1 MIAGKRILAVVP
13 ARGGSK
19 GIKLKNLA
27 HFSGKPLIV
36 WAAEFAN
43 SLAYIDRH
51 IGSTDHPEI
60 SRLAIEHGLPC
71 PFVRPQDLSGD
82 RVSDVDVLIHAL
94 QTMETMDDTRYDLIV
109 MLQPTSPLRRPS
121 DIKQLL
127 DLLIETGADSAL
139 TVSLTDLKFHPLKQL
154 TLDDGRVEY
163 FDAAGANI
171 IARQQLRSTYHRNG
185 VGYAVTREC
194 LLEQSAVIGA
204 NCRALVIDRPVLNI
218 DTPSDLSRFDDVYG
232 DKS

>member
-43 SLAYIDRH
+43 NLEYIDRH

-60 SRLAIEHGLPC
+60 SRLAIEYGLPC
-71 PFVRPQDLSGD
+71 PFVRPKDLSGD

-204 NCRALVIDRPVLNI
+204 DCRALIIDRPVLNI

>member
-43 SLAYIDRH
+43 SLEYIDRY

-60 SRLAIEHGLPC
+60 SRLAIKHGLPC

-94 QTMETMDDTRYDLIV
+94 QTMETMDDTRYDLVV
-109 MLQPTSPLRRPS
+109 MLQPTSPLRYPS

-163 FDAAGANI
+163 FDPAGANI

-204 NCRALVIDRPVLNI
+204 DCRALIIDRPVLNI

>member
-43 SLAYIDRH
+43 SLEYIDRY

-60 SRLAIEHGLPC
+60 SRLAIKHGLPC

-94 QTMETMDDTRYDLIV
+94 QTMETMDDTRYDLVV
-109 MLQPTSPLRRPS
+109 MLQPTSPLRYPS
-121 DIKQLL
+121 DIKHLL
-127 DLLIETGADSAL
+127 DLLIESGADSAL

-163 FDAAGANI
+163 FDPAGANI

-204 NCRALVIDRPVLNI
+204 DCRALIIDRPVLNI
-218 DTPSDLSRFDDVYG
+218 DTPSDLSRFADVYV
-232 DKS
+232 DES

>member
-43 SLAYIDRH
+43 NLEYIDRH

-60 SRLAIEHGLPC
+60 SRLAIEYGLPC
-71 PFVRPQDLSGD
+71 PFVRPKDLSGD

-94 QTMETMDDTRYDLIV
+94 QTMETMDDTRYDLVV

-163 FDAAGANI
+163 FDPAGANI

>member
-43 SLAYIDRH
+43 NLEYIDRH

-60 SRLAIEHGLPC
+60 SRLAIEYGLPC
-71 PFVRPQDLSGD
+71 PFVRPKDLSGD

-94 QTMETMDDTRYDLIV
+94 QTMETMDDTRYDLVV

-204 NCRALVIDRPVLNI
+204 DCRALIIDRPVLNI
-218 DTPSDLSRFDDVYG
+218 DTPSDLSRFDDLYG

>member
-43 SLAYIDRH
+43 NLEYIDRH

-60 SRLAIEHGLPC
+60 SRLAIEYGLPC
-71 PFVRPQDLSGD
+71 PFVRPKDLSGD

-94 QTMETMDDTRYDLIV
+94 QTMETMDDTRYDLVV

>member
-43 SLAYIDRH
+43 NLEYIDRH

-60 SRLAIEHGLPC
+60 SRLAIEYGLPC
-71 PFVRPQDLSGD
+71 PFVRPKDLSGD

-94 QTMETMDDTRYDLIV
+94 QTMETMDDTRYDLVV
-109 MLQPTSPLRRPS
+109 MLQPTSPLRCPS

-139 TVSLTDLKFHPLKQL
+139 TVSLSDLKFHPLKQL

-163 FDAAGANI
+163 FDPAGANI

-204 NCRALVIDRPVLNI
+204 DCRALIIDRPVLNI
-218 DTPSDLSRFDDVYG
+218 DTPSDLSRFDDLYG

>member
-43 SLAYIDRH
+43 NLEYIDRH

-60 SRLAIEHGLPC
+60 SRLAIEYGLPC
-71 PFVRPQDLSGD
+71 PFVRPKDLSGD

-94 QTMETMDDTRYDLIV
+94 QTMETMDDTRYDLVV
-109 MLQPTSPLRRPS
+109 MLQPTSPLRCPS

-163 FDAAGANI
+163 FDPAGANI

-204 NCRALVIDRPVLNI
+204 DCRALIIDRPVLNI

>member
-43 SLAYIDRH
+43 SLEYIDRH

-94 QTMETMDDTRYDLIV
+94 QTMETMDDTRYDLVV

>member
-43 SLAYIDRH
+43 SLEYIDRH

-60 SRLAIEHGLPC
+60 SRLAIEYGLPC
-71 PFVRPQDLSGD
+71 PFVRPKDLSGD

-94 QTMETMDDTRYDLIV
+94 QTMETMDDTRYDLVV

>member
-1 MIAGKRILAVVP
+1 MISGKRILAVVP

-43 SLAYIDRH
+43 SLEYIDRH

-82 RVSDVDVLIHAL
+82 RVSDVDVLTHAL
-94 QTMETMDDTRYDLIV
+94 QTMETMDDTQYDLIV

-127 DLLIETGADSAL
+127 DLLIESGADSAL

-154 TLDDGRVEY
+154 TLNDGRVEY
-163 FDAAGANI
+163 FDPAGANI

-185 VGYAVTREC
+185 IGYVVTREC

-218 DTPSDLSRFDDVYG
+218 DTPSDLSRFADVYG
-232 DKS
+232 DAS

>member
-1 MIAGKRILAVVP
+1 MIAGKRILAVIP

-43 SLAYIDRH
+43 SLEYIDRY

-60 SRLAIEHGLPC
+60 SRLAIKHGLPC

-94 QTMETMDDTRYDLIV
+94 QTMETMDDARYDLVV
-109 MLQPTSPLRRPS
+109 MLQPTSPLRYPS

-163 FDAAGANI
+163 FDPAGAKI

-204 NCRALVIDRPVLNI
+204 DCRALIIDRPVLNI
-218 DTPSDLSRFDDVYG
+218 DTPSDLSRLDDVYG

>member
-43 SLAYIDRH
+43 NLEYIDRH

-60 SRLAIEHGLPC
+60 SRLAIEYGLPC
-71 PFVRPQDLSGD
+71 PFVRPKDLSGD

-94 QTMETMDDTRYDLIV
+94 QTMETMDDTRYDLVV
-109 MLQPTSPLRRPS
+109 MLQPTSPLRCPS

-139 TVSLTDLKFHPLKQL
+139 TVSLSDLKFHPLKQL

-163 FDAAGANI
+163 FDPAGANI

-218 DTPSDLSRFDDVYG
+218 DTPSDLSRFDDLYG